1 MKKKEWN
8 QGLDYIDYDLVEKYT
23 LQKEKLKGRQHTKSV
38 WFRVG
43 ALAACLVL
51 IFGAVVFLPRL
62 QNDVP
67 SGSELNGSTNDSTIK
82 TPDDKLNDHIH
93 SYQKLAGISSQ
104 FIVDFSTSIRNN
116 GASAEMEDT
125 IVASDRELWGFRVK
139 NFFTVKAK
147 IVGEYTD
154 EYYDVATDE
163 YYDVANG
170 GDYESRPYRLVKM
183 EILEAIN
190 TENMPQYF
198 LYLVPSK
205 FYVDMSVYDSL
216 LISMWQRGT
225 ENYVLKNVTQ
235 NQMES
240 FDLPVF
246 GTLIDN
252 WFDFGNI
259 IAFREG
265 VFDETLWQTES
276 WEYGYRFGKEYL
288 DDPEDDGRSVV
299 KRGDTEEDVIAKIK
313 QKIAEQNAPTQILR
327 TFDFQTQEAKD
338 VLEFVKPF
346 DNGVFTQELSYLGD
360 YGGTVKFRR
369 YINGCPTQETITI
382 DLATEKVTYSDV
394 RYTTED
400 IETMEDISVHLADMA
415 KEYSQNIPQP
425 PHLNAETT
433 LVFDITDAE
442 LVRLKLSAWYVK
454 VDGKLYGII
463 ETVWIY
469 ETPLGVYT
477 GWSYDTAYILF
488 DMSAKTKTEIEHA
501 DLIEIVGTWNI
512 RSKPYSVFYLIR
524 S

>member
-8 QGLDYIDYDLVEKYT
+8 QGLDHIDYDLVEKYT
-23 LQKEKLKGRQHTKSV
+23 LQKEKLNGRQHAKSV
-38 WFRVG
+38 WLRVG

-51 IFGAVVFLPRL
+51 IFGAVIFLPRL

-67 SGSELNGSTNDSTIK
+67 IDVETTPSGELNGSTNDSTIK

-116 GASAEMEDT
+116 GAPEGT
-125 IVASDRELWGFRVK
+125 IVAPDRELWGFRVK
-139 NFFTVKAK
+139 SFFIVKAK
-147 IVGEYTD
+147 IVGEY
-154 EYYDVATDE
+154 ADE

-190 TENMPQYF
+190 AENMPQYF

-225 ENYVLKNVTQ
+225 GNYVLKNVTQ

-246 GTLIDN
+246 GTGIDN
-252 WFDFGNI
+252 LFDFGNI

-265 VFDETLWQTES
+265 VFDETLWKTES

-415 KEYSQNIPQP
+415 KKYSKKIPVT
-425 PHLNAETT
+425 PHINPE
-433 LVFDITDAE
+433 E
-442 LVRLKLSAWYVK
+442 LADYELLSLKLSAWYVK
-454 VDGKLYGII
+454 FDGKLYGVILTYWRYGQYD
-463 ETVWIY
+463 ER
-469 ETPLGVYT
+469 L
-477 GWSYDTAYILF
+477 GWSACFAYDTSYLLF
-488 DMSAKTKTEIEHA
+488 DMSLGEMTNMERD
-501 DLIEIVGTWNI
+501 DLVEIVGTWNVTDRAYCFFGPI
-512 RSKPYSVFYLIR
+512 E
-524 S
+524 